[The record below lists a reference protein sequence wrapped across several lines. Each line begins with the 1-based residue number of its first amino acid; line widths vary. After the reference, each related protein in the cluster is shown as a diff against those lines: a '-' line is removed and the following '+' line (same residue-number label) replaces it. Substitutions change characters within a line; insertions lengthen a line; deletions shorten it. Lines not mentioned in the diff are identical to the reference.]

1 MLYLFSGTDNFRIM
15 TQAKALEQDFF
26 RSHSDGERLV
36 LDLEEKWDEEVRSRL
51 VSTLSPG
58 LFATSYFVLIRGGE
72 VLEEKSGAALADILK
87 GRDSS
92 VSIVL
97 TYALGGKKKLPKWW
111 VALAQEQGNEEKT
124 FAPFSPVECG
134 QYIETVLK
142 NFDPAL
148 AIEPSA
154 KTFLVEALA
163 HDTGRLT
170 QELERLAL
178 LAKDGKITRMA
189 AEEHI
194 FSNREAVTF
203 QALDALVRGDRARA
217 IALFRREEKEPDAPF
232 ALLGLCAWQVRR
244 LIAIKELSLEGR
256 PAADI
261 ARELKTSP
269 YPIQKTLPL
278 VSRFSVERLRHA
290 LTLLADFDQA
300 LKTGRLQPGV
310 ALDLFVWKF

>member
-1 MLYLFSGTDNFRIM
+1 MLYLFSGTDTFRM
-15 TQAKALEQDFF
+15 LSQAKALEHNFF

-58 LFATSYFVLIRGGE
+58 LFATPHFVLIRGGE

-92 VSIVL
+92 VSIVF

-111 VALAQEQGNEEKT
+111 VALAQEQGSEEKT
-124 FAPFSPVECG
+124 FAPFSPAECG
-134 QYIETVLK
+134 QYIEAILK

-148 AIEPSA
+148 TIEPSA
-154 KTFLVEALA
+154 KTFLVEALV

-178 LAKDGKITRMA
+178 LAEDGKITRRA
-189 AEEHI
+189 VEEHI

-244 LIAIKELSLEGR
+244 LIAIKELAEEGR
-256 PAADI
+256 SAADI

-278 VSRFSVERLRHA
+278 AGRFSVERLKHA

-300 LKTGRLQPGV
+300 LKTGRIQPGV
-310 ALDLFVWKF
+310 ALDLFIWKF